1 MIAHAVQPDRPL
13 PAGGDDVPLSETVR
27 EMCHGMEAGRQA
39 GYCHVRGVSGQCLE
53 RGRPPARVAGRRA
66 RAAPPGSNRTTVRAS
81 NWSLPV
87 IRSRPSVQ
95 SMTAITQSPHAD
107 HGLHRYAA
115 VLRTPG
121 ALQFAVPGVIGRMP
135 MGMLSIAQVMLI
147 VSVTGR
153 YGTAG
158 VVSAAGAVLF
168 AIVTPRMARLADRHG
183 QARVLRP
190 LAAVFAVTT
199 VAFAFSAV

>member
-1 MIAHAVQPDRPL
+1 
-13 PAGGDDVPLSETVR
+13 
-27 EMCHGMEAGRQA
+27 
-39 GYCHVRGVSGQCLE
+39 
-53 RGRPPARVAGRRA
+53 
-66 RAAPPGSNRTTVRAS
+66 
-81 NWSLPV
+81 
-87 IRSRPSVQ
+87 
-95 SMTAITQSPHAD
+95 MTAITQPPGAD
-107 HGLHRYAA
+107 RGLHRYAA

-121 ALQFAVPGVIGRMP
+121 ALQFVIPGIIGRMP

-158 VVSAAGAVLF
+158 VASAAGTVLF

-190 LAAVFAVTT
+190 LSAVFAVTT
-199 VAFAFSAV
+199 AAFAGSPPRPPPDSPLISPAPPRPPTLP